1 MTTLITSASG
11 RIERIPGRLFA
22 APDLEAL
29 GSVAGRVRGRHLLAF
44 DIVGVAA
51 AGYVTLTLRYDRL
64 VDPGTLF
71 AFWPALAVLLPVRT
85 ISNIGLG
92 LYSRGWRFASV
103 PDLGRIV
110 AAVSLGSFV
119 AVGLF
124 YGTSALLGVE
134 WAAGFP
140 RTFWVAEPLL
150 SMAVLGSV
158 RFAIRVASDLAP
170 HHATGARIDPRPT
183 LLYGAGQAGVLVVRS
198 ARREPGAGVLPVG
211 FLDDDPALAG
221 SSVAGVRVYG
231 GLRALGQ
238 TVAATGARCLL
249 ITMPSASGSAIRRV
263 VDAALALG
271 LEVRTVPSMHDM
283 IDGSVDAY
291 RVRRVRVEDLLRRPM
306 VTEHAAAVQAIIR
319 GRPVLI
325 TGAAGSIG
333 SELARQVHAI
343 GPSRLILV
351 DRAESPLY
359 TVQRELEMRAS
370 HGGGSGDLRVHLANV
385 VSRAAM
391 QRLLRAEAPSV
402 IFHAAAY
409 KHVPLMEDDPSD
421 AAYVNM
427 GGTLALLDAA
437 VAEGVE
443 RFVFVSTDKAV
454 RPSSVMGASKRIAE
468 MLVAD
473 TARRTGRPYVA
484 VRFGN
489 VLGSS
494 GSVVPIFQDQLEKGQ
509 PLTVTDP
516 EMTRFFMTIPEAA
529 WLILDAAALGCTGD
543 LFVLDMGEPIR
554 VMDLA
559 RDLVRLSGRDPD
571 SQPIEIMG
579 LRPGEKLHEELF
591 YAGEHVEPT
600 ESPKVLRAVA
610 PPPPPGIR
618 EDVRRILALATG
630 EDEPRLRRT
639 LLAYAR
645 DPATALSGV
654 SQAQEIWSGEM
665 DAPNVEPGRQARAVV
680 IAARQNV
687 VSLRAVR
694 PDGAPGPQGGAHGSG
709 AGDGSVQPPAGGTPG
724 AMTDLLPRHARVAAG
739 ALIDD
744 LEVGKIGRPE

>member
-1 MTTLITSASG
+1 MSILVTSASG
-11 RIERIPGRLFA
+11 RIERTSGALFA
-22 APDLEAL
+22 PPNLEAV
-29 GSVAGRVRGRHLLAF
+29 GSLAGRVRGRHLLLLDF
-44 DIVGVAA
+44 VGVAA
-51 AGYVTLTLRYDRL
+51 AGYVTLTLRYDHL
-64 VDPGTLF
+64 VEASTLVVF
-71 AFWPALAVLLPVRT
+71 SPVLAVLLPVRT
-85 ISNIGLG
+85 MSNIGFG
-92 LYSRGWRFASV
+92 LYSRRWRFASV

-110 AAVSLGSFV
+110 AAVALGSLV
-119 AVGLF
+119 TLGLL

-134 WAAGFP
+134 WAPGFP
-140 RTFWVAEPLL
+140 RTFWAVEPLL
-150 SMAVLGSV
+150 SMAIFGSA
-158 RFAIRVASDLAP
+158 RFAIRAASDLAP
-170 HHATGARIDPRPT
+170 HHATGARADPRPT
-183 LLYGAGQAGVLVVRS
+183 LLYGAGQAGVLVARS

-231 GLRALGQ
+231 GLRSLEQ
-238 TVAATGARCLL
+238 TVSATGARCLL
-249 ITMPSASGSAIRRV
+249 ITMPSASGTAVRRV

-306 VTEHAAAVQAIIR
+306 VTEHATAVQEIIR
-319 GRPVLI
+319 GKSVLI
-325 TGAAGSIG
+325 TGAGGSIG

-343 GPSRLILV
+343 GPGRLILV

-385 VSRAAM
+385 VSRPAM
-391 QRLLRAEAPSV
+391 QRLLRTEAPSV

-421 AAYVNM
+421 AAYVNI

-437 VAEGVE
+437 VAAGVE

-473 TARRTGRPYVA
+473 TARRTARSRTSA

-529 WLILDAAALGCTGD
+529 WLILDAAALGRTGD
-543 LFVLDMGEPIR
+543 LFVLDMGEPVRI
-554 VMDLA
+554 MDLA
-559 RDLVRLSGRDPD
+559 RDLVRLAGRDPD

-600 ESPKVLRAVA
+600 ESAKVLRAVA

-618 EDVRRILALATG
+618 DDVRRILALATG

-645 DPATALSGV
+645 DPATALVRRAAGGGPVVEGAGRSGCGHGN
-654 SQAQEIWSGEM
+654 AG
-665 DAPNVEPGRQARAVV
+665 AR
-680 IAARQNV
+680 RGH
-687 VSLRAVR
+687 RR
-694 PDGAPGPQGGAHGSG
+694 PPTRCSTAGGAGCRR
-709 AGDGSVQPPAGGTPG
+709 
-724 AMTDLLPRHARVAAG
+724 PRHAGTV
-739 ALIDD
+739 D
-744 LEVGKIGRPE
+744 LARACDSAVSSSTRGRDHTVKPRDRRWLGSRLPLSC